1 MIGCTIYPGL
11 TKSQTV
17 EERFWK
23 REKGNQRMIIG
34 DKRMGTK
41 LYSSRTGKLQMDK
54 MIERKRT
61 QAEKKIPPFD
71 GSALQS
77 SLACR
82 GTETQKSTTVIDTEQ
97 VKDHRP
103 SAGARRAV

>member
-1 MIGCTIYPGL
+1 VIGCTIYPGL

-61 QAEKKIPPFD
+61 QAEKKNPP
-71 GSALQS
+71 
-77 SLACR
+77 
-82 GTETQKSTTVIDTEQ
+82 I
-97 VKDHRP
+97 
-103 SAGARRAV
+103 